1 MKYLAALA
9 AAALLASTAAT
20 AQDAEIGYPQG
31 SLGYSAIM
39 SGDYAS
45 AERQI
50 RESNLSKYDPARALN
65 LGFVLAKT
73 GRPDKAAKQF
83 RRVLLA
89 DDLELILANGQT
101 VSSHEAAKRALAA
114 LQTAQ
119 LSGR

>member
-20 AQDAEIGYPQG
+20 AQDAEIGYPKG
-31 SLGYSAIM
+31 SLGYSSII

-73 GRPDKAAKQF
+73 GRPDQAAKQF
-83 RRVLLA
+83 RRVLLQE
-89 DDLELILANGQT
+89 DLDLILADGRT
-101 VSSHEAAKRALAA
+101 VSSHEAARKALAG
-114 LQTAQ
+114 LTAAQ
-119 LSGR
+119 VSGR